1 MERENYYILLDLSI
15 DPPETDTK
23 VIEAAIARK
32 QSEWSRHRNHPTKGL
47 QAQQYIS
54 MIPDIRRVM
63 TDPARREQEAAAAKT
78 HTARDKAGKISEI
91 DRHIDILMGKGF
103 ISREEIVKLA
113 RRHGLEEKDIQDR
126 VRLKKDEKFARVD
139 QQLSLRMA
147 KGYITEEEIK
157 KLAQRHNLKVDEV
170 KSRVYIPM
178 LKNGPEKDAPE
189 QRQMDR
195 SLEKSIRENLKI
207 IEKKSLYDFLG
218 LHESA
223 DLETLKDA
231 ISRKK
236 KELAGAGK
244 KDAQVTAGNTL
255 AGHCATIFRNEES
268 RIAYDI
274 SLAKSRLAE
283 LDSDI
288 DISGFNG
295 QIRREYY
302 EILLQKAMDFG
313 MEEQEAERYIQDYCK
328 RKNWTIEPPKGDK
341 RRFVI
346 IGAVFGILLIIA
358 AAGGFFYV
366 NHSRQQAMEEAYAAL
381 EAQVAAEDD
390 YQDGINRIRQYILEH
405 QEEKGYGEL
414 VENARELLGKQ
425 QDRLNE
431 KRYDKASSAAET
443 HAREKD
449 YEAARAALR
458 DYLDYGPPDA
468 YANRAEQAL
477 AEIDATVEQADFK
490 ALSEIVVEGNA
501 GEKIDAITRYL
512 ENHPE
517 GRHSGEVEE
526 MLADMSNEYFI
537 YVQNVLEDAEAR
549 EDWETCAQTAEN
561 YIVLYDNA
569 HADRLKTRL
578 ERYRQEIRQGRIF
591 AALQQK
597 ARRMGEDY
605 DRARR
610 VYTDYLA
617 AYPDTPLE
625 EEIEEA
631 IRRVDERQADARL
644 ETARGEILGKLQEAG
659 NRFSEAEAGVVEDS
673 RTGLMWTLIDSST
686 GGPANCMAF
695 EGAQDYAESL
705 ETGGYSDWRLPTPEE
720 LASLYKT
727 DPPFPVFEEKLYW
740 SRNSYSGYSEGWYRI
755 VEVLA
760 VHPEHGARGGR
771 MDSRECGVVR
781 AVRER

>member
-15 DPPETDTK
+15 DPPETDAK
-23 VIEAAIARK
+23 AIEAAIARK
-32 QSEWSRHRNHPTKGL
+32 QSEWSRLRNHPTKGL

-63 TDPARREQEAAAAKT
+63 MDPALREQEAAGAKT
-78 HTARDKAGKISEI
+78 HTARDKAGKIGEI
-91 DRHIDILMGKGF
+91 DRHIEILMGKGF
-103 ISREEIVKLA
+103 ISQEEIVKLA
-113 RRHGLEEKDIQDR
+113 RRHGMEEKEIQDR

-178 LKNGPEKDAPE
+178 LKNAPEKDAPE

-207 IEKKSLYDFLG
+207 VEKKSLYDFLG

-223 DLETLKDA
+223 DLETLTEA

-236 KELAGAGK
+236 KELSRAGK

-255 AGHCATIFRNEES
+255 AGHCATIFRNEDS

-302 EILLQKAMDFG
+302 EILVKKAMDFG
-313 MEEQEAERYIQDYCK
+313 MEEQEAERYIQDYCT
-328 RKNWTIEPPKGDK
+328 RKNWTVEPPKGNK
-341 RRFVI
+341 RRFVL
-346 IGAVFGILLIIA
+346 IGAVLGVLLIFS
-358 AAGGFFYV
+358 AAGGFFYM

-381 EAQVAAEDD
+381 EAQVEAEDD
-390 YQDGINRIRQYILEH
+390 IRSGIDHIRQYILEH
-405 QEEKGYGEL
+405 QDESGYDEL
-414 VENARELLGKQ
+414 VENARELLSQ
-425 QDRLNE
+425 QQNRLHE
-431 KRYDKASSAAET
+431 KRYAEASSAAEA
-443 HAREKD
+443 HVHEED
-449 YEAARAALR
+449 FEAARGVLR
-458 DYLDYGPPDA
+458 DYIDSGPPRSH
-468 YANRAEQAL
+468 ANRAEQAL
-477 AEIDATVEQADFK
+477 AEIDATVEKADFN
-490 ALSEIVVEGNA
+490 ALSEIMVEGNA
-501 GEKIDAITRYL
+501 GQKIDAITRYL

-517 GRHSGEVEE
+517 GRHKREVEE
-526 MLADMSNEYFI
+526 MLADLSNEYFI
-537 YVQNVLEDAEAR
+537 YVQNILEEAEAN

-561 YIVLYDNA
+561 YIALYDNA
-569 HADRLKTRL
+569 HADRLKTKL

-644 ETARGEILGKLQEAG
+644 EAARDEILGKLQAAG
-659 NRFSEAEAGVVEDS
+659 NRFSETEAGVVADS

-686 GGPANCMAF
+686 GGAANCMTF

-705 ETGGYSDWRLPTPEE
+705 ETGGYTDWRLPTPDE
-720 LASLYKT
+720 LASLYKS
-727 DPPFPVFEEKLYW
+727 DPPFPVFEEKKYW
-740 SRNSYSGYSEGWYRI
+740 SRSSYSGYSDGWYRI
-755 VEVLA
+755 VEVLE
-760 VHPEHGARGGR
+760 VHPERGAREER

-781 AVRER
+781 AVRDR

>member
-15 DPPETDTK
+15 DPPETDAK
-23 VIEAAIARK
+23 AIEAAIARK
-32 QSEWSRHRNHPTKGL
+32 QSEWSRLRNHPKKGL

-63 TDPARREQEAAAAKT
+63 NDPALREQEAAAAKT

-91 DRHIDILMGKGF
+91 DRHLEILMGKGF
-103 ISREEIVKLA
+103 ISQEEIVKLA

-178 LKNGPEKDAPE
+178 LKNGPEKEAPA

-223 DLETLKDA
+223 DLETLRDA
-231 ISRKK
+231 IAGKK
-236 KELAGAGK
+236 KELARAGK

-255 AGHCATIFRNEES
+255 AGHCATIFRNEDS

-302 EILLQKAMDFG
+302 EILVQKAMDFG
-313 MEEQEAERYIQDYCK
+313 MEEQEAQRYIQDYCN
-328 RKNWTIEPPKGDK
+328 RKNWTIEPPKGGK
-341 RRFVI
+341 RRFVL
-346 IGAVFGILLIIA
+346 IGAVFGIFLIVA
-358 AAGGFFYV
+358 AAGGFFYM

-390 YQDGINRIRQYILEH
+390 IQSGINHIRQYILEH
-405 QEEKGYGEL
+405 QEEKGYDEF
-414 VENARELLGKQ
+414 VENARDLLKMQ
-425 QDRLNE
+425 QDRLHE
-431 KRYDKASSAAET
+431 KRYAEATSAAET
-443 HAREKD
+443 RVREED
-449 YEAARAALR
+449 YESARSVLR
-458 DYLDYGPPDA
+458 DYLDSGPPRS

-477 AEIDATVEQADFK
+477 AEIDATVEQADFE
-490 ALSEIVVEGNA
+490 ALSEIMVEGNA

-517 GRHSGEVEE
+517 GRHIGEVEE
-526 MLADMSNEYFI
+526 MLADLSNEYFI
-537 YVQNVLEDAEAR
+537 YVQNILEAAEAR

-561 YIVLYDNA
+561 YIALYDNA
-569 HADRLKTRL
+569 HADRLKTKL
-578 ERYRQEIRQGRIF
+578 GQYRQEIRQGRIF

-597 ARRMGEDY
+597 AGRTGDDY

-610 VYTDYLA
+610 VYTDYLS
-617 AYPDTPLE
+617 AYPDTPLK
-625 EEIEEA
+625 EEIEEE
-631 IRRVDERQADARL
+631 IRRVDEQKASAQL
-644 ETARGEILGKLQEAG
+644 EESREEILGKLRDAG
-659 NRFSEAEAGVVEDS
+659 NRFSEAESGVVADS
-673 RTGLMWTLIDSST
+673 RTGLMWVLIDSAT
-686 GGPANCMAF
+686 GGPANCMNF
-695 EGAQDYAESL
+695 ERAREYAENL
-705 ETGGYSDWRLPTPEE
+705 EAGGYTDWRLPTPDE

-727 DPPFPVFEEKLYW
+727 EPSFPVFGEKQYW
-740 SRNSYSGYSEGWYRI
+740 SQNSYSGYSEGWYRI
-755 VEVLA
+755 VEVLE
-760 VHPEHGARGGR
+760 VHPDRGAREAR

-781 AVRER
+781 AVRNR

>member
-23 VIEAAIARK
+23 AIEAAIARK
-32 QSEWSRHRNHPTKGL
+32 QSEWSRLRNHPTKGL
-47 QAQQYIS
+47 QAQQNIS

-63 TDPARREQEAAAAKT
+63 YDPALREQEAAVAKT

-91 DRHIDILMGKGF
+91 DRHIEILMGKGF
-103 ISREEIVKLA
+103 ISQEEIVKLA
-113 RRHGLEEKDIQDR
+113 RRHELEETDIQDR
-126 VRLKKDEKFARVD
+126 VRLKKNEKFARVD

-178 LKNGPEKDAPE
+178 LKNGPDKDAPE

-223 DLETLKDA
+223 DIETLKDA

-236 KELAGAGK
+236 KELARAGK

-302 EILLQKAMDFG
+302 EILLQKAIDFG

-328 RKNWTIEPPKGDK
+328 RKNWTIEPPKEDK
-341 RRFVI
+341 RRFVL
-346 IGAVFGILLIIA
+346 IGSVFGVFLILA
-358 AAGGFFYV
+358 VAGGFFYM

-381 EAQVAAEDD
+381 EAQVAAEGDI
-390 YQDGINRIRQYILEH
+390 QSGINQIRQYILEH
-405 QEEKGYGEL
+405 QEKKGYDEL
-414 VENARELLGKQ
+414 VKNARELLSEQ
-425 QDRLNE
+425 QDRLHE
-431 KRYDKASSAAET
+431 KRYAEATSAAET
-443 HAREKD
+443 HVREED
-449 YEAARAALR
+449 YEAARIVLM
-458 DYLDYGPPDA
+458 DYLDSGPPGS
-468 YANRAEQAL
+468 YANRAEQTI
-477 AEIDATVEQADFK
+477 AEIEATVEQADFE
-490 ALSEIVVEGNA
+490 ALSELMVEGNA
-501 GEKIDAITRYL
+501 GEKIEAITRYL
-512 ENHPE
+512 EIHPE
-517 GRHSGEVEE
+517 GRHIGDVEE
-526 MLADMSNEYFI
+526 MLDGMSNEYFI

-561 YIVLYDNA
+561 YIALYDNA

-578 ERYRQEIRQGRIF
+578 EQYRQEIRHGRIF
-591 AALQQK
+591 AALMQK
-597 ARRMGEDY
+597 AGRMGEDY
-605 DRARR
+605 NRARR

-617 AYPDTPLE
+617 AYPDTPLK
-625 EEIEEA
+625 EEIETA
-631 IRRVDERQADARL
+631 IKRVDEQRAGAQL
-644 ETARGEILGKLQEAG
+644 EAVREEFLDELRAAG
-659 NRFSEAEAGVVEDS
+659 DRFSEAGTGVIADS
-673 RTGLMWTLIDSST
+673 RTGLMWTLIDSAT
-686 GGPANCMAF
+686 DGRANCMNF
-695 EGAQDYAESL
+695 ESAREYAKNL
-705 ETGGYSDWRLPTPEE
+705 ETGGFTDWRLPTRDE

-727 DPPFPVFEEKLYW
+727 DPPFPVFEKKQYW
-740 SRNSYSGYSEGWYRI
+740 SQNNYSGYSEGWYRI
-755 VEVLA
+755 VEVLE
-760 VHPEHGARGGR
+760 VHPERGARENR

>member
-1 MERENYYILLDLSI
+1 MERKNYYILLDLSI
-15 DPPETDTK
+15 DPPETDAK
-23 VIEAAIARK
+23 AIEAAIARK
-32 QSEWSRHRNHPTKGL
+32 QSEWSRLRNHPTKGL
-47 QAQQYIS
+47 EAQQYIS

-63 TDPARREQEAAAAKT
+63 TDPALRAQEAAGAKT

-91 DRHIDILMGKGF
+91 DRHIEILMGKGF
-103 ISREEIVKLA
+103 ISQEEIVKLA
-113 RRHGLEEKDIQDR
+113 RRHGMEEKDIQDR

-147 KGYITEEEIK
+147 KGYITEEEIR
-157 KLAQRHNLKVDEV
+157 KLAQRHNLKVDDV

-195 SLEKSIRENLKI
+195 SLEKSIRENLRI

-223 DLETLKDA
+223 DLETLKEA

-236 KELAGAGK
+236 KELARAGK

-255 AGHCATIFRNEES
+255 AGHCATIFRNEDS

-302 EILLQKAMDFG
+302 EILVKKAMDFG

-328 RKNWTIEPPKGDK
+328 RKSWTIEPPKGDK
-341 RRFVI
+341 RRLVL
-346 IGAVFGILLIIA
+346 IGAVFGVLLILS
-358 AAGGFFYV
+358 AAGGFFYM

-381 EAQVAAEDD
+381 ETRVTAEDD
-390 YQDGINRIRQYILEH
+390 IQEGINHIRHYILEH
-405 QEEKGYGEL
+405 QDESGYDEL
-414 VENARELLGKQ
+414 VENARELLSEQ
-425 QDRLNE
+425 QNRLNE
-431 KRYDKASSAAET
+431 KRYAEASSAAET
-443 HAREKD
+443 HVREAD
-449 YEAARAALR
+449 YEAARDVLR
-458 DYLDYGPPDA
+458 DYLDSGPPGP
-468 YANRAEQAL
+468 YANRAEQAI
-477 AEIDATVEQADFK
+477 AEIDETVEQADFE
-490 ALSEIVVEGNA
+490 ALSEIMVEGNA

-517 GRHSGEVEE
+517 GRHIGEVEE
-526 MLADMSNEYFI
+526 MLTDLSNEYFI
-537 YVQNVLEDAEAR
+537 YVQNILEAAEAN

-561 YIVLYDNA
+561 YIALYDNA
-569 HADRLKTRL
+569 HADRLKTKL
-578 ERYRQEIRQGRIF
+578 ERYRREIRQGRIF

-597 ARRMGEDY
+597 ADRMGADY

-625 EEIEEA
+625 EEIEAA
-631 IRRVDERQADARL
+631 IRRVNEQQAHAQI
-644 ETARGEILGKLQEAG
+644 ETAREELLGKLQAAG
-659 NRFSEAEAGVVEDS
+659 NRFSEAEDGVVEDS
-673 RTGLMWTLIDSST
+673 RTGLMWTLIDSWTREPS
-686 GGPANCMAF
+686 NCMTF
-695 EGAQDYAESL
+695 EGARDYAEGL
-705 ETGGYSDWRLPTPEE
+705 ETGGYTDWRLPTAGE
-720 LASLYKT
+720 LATLYQT
-727 DPPFPVFEEKLYW
+727 DQPFPVSEEKQYW
-740 SRNSYSGYSEGWYRI
+740 SQNSYSGYSEGWYRI
-755 VEVLA
+755 VEVLE
-760 VHPEHGARGGR
+760 VHPERGARDGR

-781 AVRER
+781 AVRDR